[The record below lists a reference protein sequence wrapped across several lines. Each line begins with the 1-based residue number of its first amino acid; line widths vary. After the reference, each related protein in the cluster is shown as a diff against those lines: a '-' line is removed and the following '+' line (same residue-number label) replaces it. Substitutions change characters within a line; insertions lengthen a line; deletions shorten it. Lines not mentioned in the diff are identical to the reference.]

1 MARKGHMYEKEI
13 TSQYLNESISLRIYE
28 PEKIDSLYET
38 NVCIMQ
44 DGNDYYN
51 LGRLA
56 TVSDELHENDTIV
69 NTIFVG
75 IHYKDRFERRER
87 YHPEGKEH
95 EAYMNFLIDE
105 VVNSLDEIIP
115 LNPLGIK
122 YSLMGD
128 SLAGTLALLAAIK
141 HPHLFENIII
151 QSPLVTDEMLK
162 LINKAEKIDQLTIY
176 HTIGL
181 KETNVKTTVDGEVE
195 FVQPNQS
202 LSNLLKDKIRFYHYY
217 EFPDGQH
224 TWKYWQEDLSRALT
238 TILV

>member
-75 IHYKDRFERRER
+75 IHYKDRFERSER

-122 YSLMGD
+122 Y
-128 SLAGTLALLAAIK
+128 
-141 HPHLFENIII
+141 
-151 QSPLVTDEMLK
+151 
-162 LINKAEKIDQLTIY
+162 
-176 HTIGL
+176 
-181 KETNVKTTVDGEVE
+181 
-195 FVQPNQS
+195 
-202 LSNLLKDKIRFYHYY
+202 
-217 EFPDGQH
+217 
-224 TWKYWQEDLSRALT
+224 
-238 TILV
+238 